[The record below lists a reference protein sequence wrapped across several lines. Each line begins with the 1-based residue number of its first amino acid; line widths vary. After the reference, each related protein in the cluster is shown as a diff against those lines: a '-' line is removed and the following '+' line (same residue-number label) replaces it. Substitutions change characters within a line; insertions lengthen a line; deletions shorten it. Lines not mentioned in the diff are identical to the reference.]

1 MFFLI
6 IARKYPAYQFGE
18 LVTVFSLANIIVS
31 IFDFGLPIL
40 LQREISINRRGA
52 SVYFSNTLIINFT
65 VFPFYVTMVFVYCK
79 IFFSEINSVLIM
91 SVCLLVYLFSLN
103 NILSRAL
110 SGLYLFK
117 NQFLSLLFSRSF
129 ILILIFLAVIFPG
142 LSLNQ
147 MLLFLLP
154 IALLQLFILFNYSG
168 KNNLTLKLSDFD
180 FKKAISMLK
189 ISIPLGLAV
198 MFSFLYDKIDIVIIS
213 KLTNFNEAAYYN
225 IGYGIFKASAIAY
238 SFIFVS
244 GFTNI
249 SYLSRNK
256 KAVRL
261 FFKKYS
267 ALLFWICLGLM
278 IILFTGA
285 GIFIDLIYTSKYS
298 NAGTVLKI
306 LSFAAFGLAF
316 NNLTGIILNGLGLFK
331 ENMIVTLIGLI
342 INVILNIIFI
352 PKHGI
357 AAAAVVT
364 VITEYFIFAGQYL
377 FIRKNLKK

>member
-1 MFFLI
+1 M
-6 IARKYPAYQFGE
+6 
-18 LVTVFSLANIIVS
+18 
-31 IFDFGLPIL
+31 L
-40 LQREISINRRGA
+40 LQREISVNKKDFA
-52 SVYFSNTLIINFT
+52 AFFSSTLIINFII
-65 VFPFYVTMVFVYCK
+65 FPFYVIIVFAYCK

-91 SVCLLVYLFSLN
+91 AVCLLVYLFSLG
-103 NILSRAL
+103 NILSRAM
-110 SGLYLFK
+110 SALYLFK
-117 NQFLSLLFSRSF
+117 QQLMSLLLSRSF
-129 ILILIFLAVIFPG
+129 ILVLILLALIFPG
-142 LSLNQ
+142 LSINQ

-154 IALLQLFILFNYSG
+154 IALTQLFLLFNYCV

-180 FKKAISMLK
+180 FRKAVSMLR

-213 KLTNFNEAAYYN
+213 RLTDFNEAAFYN

-256 KAVRL
+256 RAVRL
-261 FFKKYS
+261 FFKKYFT
-267 ALLFWICLGLM
+267 LLFLICLVLM
-278 IILFTGA
+278 IILFAGA
-285 GIFIDLIYTSKYS
+285 DIFVNLIYTSKYS
-298 NAGTVLKI
+298 DAADVVKI
-306 LSFAAFGLAF
+306 LSLATFGLAF
-316 NNLTGIILNGLGLFK
+316 NNLTGIILNGLRLFK

-352 PKHGI
+352 QKYGI

-377 FIRKNLKK
+377 FIRKNLKM